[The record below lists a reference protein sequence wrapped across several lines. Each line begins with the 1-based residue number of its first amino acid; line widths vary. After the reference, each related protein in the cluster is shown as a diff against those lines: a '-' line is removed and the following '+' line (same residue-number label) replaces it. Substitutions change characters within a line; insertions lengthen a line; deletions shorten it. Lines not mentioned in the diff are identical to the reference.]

1 MHDILIRGGKVVDGS
16 GRPAFDADVAIEAG
30 EIVALG
36 DLPQAGARR
45 TIEAGGRV
53 VAPGFIDSHCHSELA
68 LIARPTSDSKIRQGV
83 TTEVLGNCGWSAF
96 PLAEATRASLTELAK
111 PIFGYPEVAWDW
123 SDLQGY
129 FGHLAARRTG
139 VNVATLVGHGNLRSA
154 VLGFE
159 NRPPSAAELMRM
171 ETLADIAMAQGAVGL
186 SSGLCYVPGI
196 YAPTSELVALARV
209 VARHGG
215 LYATHL
221 RDQVDG
227 LVDSVEEALQIGRAA
242 GVPVLISHHKTCG
255 RRNFG
260 KVRMT
265 LSMLEQAR
273 AEGVTTHSDM
283 YPYIAG
289 SSTILML
296 LPPWVLEG
304 GHASMLP
311 RLADPAQRRRMEHD
325 WNFGLPGWENRIS
338 AVGWESVT
346 VSFVVTE
353 ANRDIEGLTVS
364 EGATR
369 RGQSVCDFL
378 CDLLLAE
385 RGEVGMVISN
395 SCEEDM
401 LMVLTHPH
409 SMVGSDGIDAGDKPH
424 PRQYATFP
432 KVLGELVRERKA
444 LTLEQAVHKMTG
456 YTATAFGLP
465 GVGFVRPGLR
475 ADITVFDP
483 ATISANATFKDPR
496 RFPDGIDWVFVG
508 GEAAVEE
515 GRSTGAL
522 NGRMLRKNAQ
532 P

>member
-1 MHDILIRGGKVVDGS
+1 MS
-16 GRPAFDADVAIEAG
+16 
-30 EIVALG
+30 
-36 DLPQAGARR
+36 
-45 TIEAGGRV
+45 
-53 VAPGFIDSHCHSELA
+53 
-68 LIARPTSDSKIRQGV
+68 
-83 TTEVLGNCGWSAF
+83 
-96 PLAEATRASLTELAK
+96 
-111 PIFGYPEVAWDW
+111 
-123 SDLQGY
+123 
-129 FGHLAARRTG
+129 
-139 VNVATLVGHGNLRSA
+139 
-154 VLGFE
+154 
-159 NRPPSAAELMRM
+159 
-171 ETLADIAMAQGAVGL
+171 
-186 SSGLCYVPGI
+186 
-196 YAPTSELVALARV
+196 
-209 VARHGG
+209 
-215 LYATHL
+215 
-221 RDQVDG
+221 
-227 LVDSVEEALQIGRAA
+227 
-242 GVPVLISHHKTCG
+242 
-255 RRNFG
+255 
-260 KVRMT
+260 
-265 LSMLEQAR
+265 
-273 AEGVTTHSDM
+273 
-283 YPYIAG
+283 
-289 SSTILML
+289 SSTLN
-296 LPPWVLEG
+296 G
-304 GHASMLP
+304 
-311 RLADPAQRRRMEHD
+311 
-325 WNFGLPGWENRIS
+325 
-338 AVGWESVT
+338 
-346 VSFVVTE
+346 
-353 ANRDIEGLTVS
+353 IEPS

-385 RGEVGMVISN
+385 RGEVGMVIAN

-508 GEAAVEE
+508 GEPAVEE